1 MKFVQLCEYTTELST
16 LKRVN
21 YMVYEL
27 YLKNNNNE
35 GKSGHKMQKKYLPKM
50 K

>member
-35 GKSGHKMQKKYLPKM
+35 GKKTEEQRDQVTFPGS
-50 K
+50 